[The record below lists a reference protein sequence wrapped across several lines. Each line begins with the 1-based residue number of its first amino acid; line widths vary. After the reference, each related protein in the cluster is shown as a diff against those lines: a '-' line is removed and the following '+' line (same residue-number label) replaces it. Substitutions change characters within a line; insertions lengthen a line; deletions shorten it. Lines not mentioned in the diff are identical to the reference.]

1 MSFNTVKSKIILISA
16 LMLITLSILFGF
28 FAYIYMQNGKSLLL
42 KGFSFHISN
51 FAEKINK
58 DILRIEDNAKDLAL
72 QGKMFYLID
81 KNKNMA
87 LSTTINIFNNYPYS
101 LGGGIWFEPNVVDK
115 TKRLFCISPH
125 TYP

>member
-58 DILRIEDNAKDLAL
+58 DIMLVLQETQMSTSQEFFAENPSLQDAVPISWAKTTFVRLIADNFL
-72 QGKMFYLID
+72 
-81 KNKNMA
+81 
-87 LSTTINIFNNYPYS
+87 LSKKSGSGLHTIISTIS
-101 LGGGIWFEPNVVDK
+101 L
-115 TKRLFCISPH
+115 LLL
-125 TYP
+125 